1 MGVRYTTVGRE
12 DLDRQHLSNVD
23 LVITVGGDGTVL
35 SSSHFLDSSIPL
47 LGVNSDPTKAED
59 FNVRKKSDERRSF
72 GALCCCTADNMHIA
86 LPRIFEGVHLPEVR
100 QRIQCIVE
108 GSLKE
113 VKLMPALNDVLIA
126 HPSPAAVSRF
136 RLDLFEKHDINQQV
150 NTNMMTSTILESNK
164 INGNGSGIGNEQIYN
179 NPTSQQHIFKEKV
192 RHLNVWSSGMWVS
205 TAVGSSAAM
214 AAAGGVTL
222 DRDDLRLQYMI
233 REHLVERGMEHTS
246 EYTSGFVDPSQELK
260 LRWNAQVGCI
270 YVDGSHMTHNIEL
283 GDNIYISSHAPPIQ
297 LFEAQY
303 DF

>member
-47 LGVNSDPTKAED
+47 LGINSDPTKAED

-86 LPRIFEGVHLPEVR
+86 LRRILEGVHLPEAR

-113 VKLMPALNDVLIA
+113 VKLMPALNDLLIA

-136 RLDLFEKHDINQQV
+136 RLDLFEK
-150 NTNMMTSTILESNK
+150 T
-164 INGNGSGIGNEQIYN
+164 
-179 NPTSQQHIFKEKV
+179 
-192 RHLNVWSSGMWVS
+192 
-205 TAVGSSAAM
+205 
-214 AAAGGVTL
+214 
-222 DRDDLRLQYMI
+222 
-233 REHLVERGMEHTS
+233 
-246 EYTSGFVDPSQELK
+246 
-260 LRWNAQVGCI
+260 
-270 YVDGSHMTHNIEL
+270 
-283 GDNIYISSHAPPIQ
+283 
-297 LFEAQY
+297 
-303 DF
+303 